1 VNVRNRNRQAEIDAL
16 VVEPEQQRR
25 PYSGAGSSIGGQMG
39 RPENAPT
46 DARGRMAH
54 AARREFVEETEIR
67 PSAEAVAQAAA
78 INTEKILN
86 DKRALT
92 EFLCQPKPL
101 DEYWRSLGN
110 TGSCPLLEHL
120 ERGYARD
127 ASDSAA
133 TAFFSGPFLGF
144 LSSDAFKPFRKMA
157 IEKEVLTILLDFM
170 ERNAV
175 DSLSVSNWQKT
186 LLLFVS
192 AHFALPWL
200 QPKPAAPTAA
210 ERIQYTVGGRTL
222 IGKAAIAAMSF
233 SEFQRRL
240 KEEPD
245 FQSLVEEV
253 ETGKPLSTSRRVDE
267 NKPDPYSYNTTV
279 VLRGFKGYGD
289 LTRRQIDDLPSDDYR
304 EAMKL
309 VGTPVKS
316 FEAVFDTDGYIL
328 AHLEARRA
336 QWHR

>member
-1 VNVRNRNRQAEIDAL
+1 MSSVRDRNRQAEIERL
-16 VVEPEQQRR
+16 VAEPEQQRR
-25 PYSGAGSSIGGQMG
+25 PYSGAGSSIGGQIG

-67 PSAEAVAQAAA
+67 PAAEAVAQAAA
-78 INTEKILN
+78 INTEKILS
-86 DKRALT
+86 DKRVLT

-101 DEYWRSLGN
+101 DQLWAEMGH
-110 TGSCPLLEHL
+110 TGGCPLLNEL
-120 ERGYARD
+120 ERGYTND
-127 ASDSAA
+127 AAPA
-133 TAFFSGPFLGF
+133 VVTAFFAGPFRGF
-144 LSSDAFKPFRKMA
+144 LSSNAFKPFRKSA
-157 IEKEVLTILLDFM
+157 IEKETLTILLDFM
-170 ERNAV
+170 ERNALN
-175 DSLSVSNWQKT
+175 SLNVSNWQKILT
-186 LLLFVS
+186 LFIS

-200 QPKPAAPTAA
+200 EQKPAPPMAA
-210 ERIQYTVGGRTL
+210 ERIRYNGLT
-222 IGKAAIAAMSF
+222 GKAAIAAMPSA
-233 SEFQRRL
+233 EFARRL

-253 ETGKPLSTSRRVDE
+253 ETGRPLGTSRTVDE
-267 NKPDPYSYNTTV
+267 NKSDPCSYNTTV

-316 FEAVFDTDGYIL
+316 FEAVLDTDGFIL